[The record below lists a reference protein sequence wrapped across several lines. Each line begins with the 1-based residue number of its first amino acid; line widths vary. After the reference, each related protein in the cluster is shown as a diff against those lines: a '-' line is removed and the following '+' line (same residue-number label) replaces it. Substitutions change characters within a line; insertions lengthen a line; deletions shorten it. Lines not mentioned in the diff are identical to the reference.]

1 MTRLSLAIV
10 LLALWQSPSH
20 ARTVVDSS
28 GRSVVLPERIERV
41 FAAGPPTSVV
51 VYALAPHTLLG
62 WPRALR
68 REERA
73 YIAQAYRDL
82 PETGR
87 LTGRGGEANLEY
99 VLKLK
104 PDLIVDFGSITDT
117 YRSLAERV
125 QQQTGIPYILIDG
138 RFESTP
144 ASLRLL
150 GDILGVGA
158 RGEDRARY
166 VEQTF
171 AETVKIIAGA
181 PAAQLHARPIGCA
194 RAQRR
199 PGRRRSRL
207 ATRPADGG
215 RRRCRCAR
223 RRADINDRARGPDGL
238 ETGLRGSMNTEIIER
253 AGGINAA
260 TTDDDRRGLVRASI
274 EQVIVANP
282 DTILTWEPQAYAT
295 MLVDPLWAG
304 IDAVRRGRVHLSP
317 TAPFGWIDR
326 PPSLNRVMG
335 LKWLSRLFFPDR
347 FADDLKDTTRTFYR
361 LFYGVDLSEAELE
374 TLIQW
379 SRGRAPARQAQ

>member
-10 LLALWQSPSH
+10 LLALWQWPSH
-20 ARTVVDSS
+20 ARTVVDST
-28 GRSVVLPERIERV
+28 GRSVVVPERIERV

-158 RGEDRARY
+158 RGEELARY

-171 AETVKIIAGA
+171 AEVDKTIAGV
-181 PAAQLHARPIGCA
+181 PD
-194 RAQRR
+194 AQRPR
-199 PGRRRSRL
+199 VYL
-207 ATRPADGG
+207 
-215 RRRCRCAR
+215 
-223 RRADINDRARGPDGL
+223 ARGPDGL
-238 ETGLRGSMNTEIIER
+238 ETGLRGSINTEIIER
-253 AGGINAA
+253 AGGINVA

-335 LKWLSRLFFPDR
+335 LKWLSRVFFPDR